1 MGRKRLALNRQ
12 KAKNIKDLI
21 SKADKELKRH
31 NLWENIRKGIEHIS
45 SLIIENKAL
54 LKKLWKVED
63 VSKLPKVKFL
73 MASKKEIDAYIQ
85 KVRDENHDYYV
96 VLYEGLILVSY
107 NYAGNVIL
115 KNFPQ
120 TINNPEL
127 YEKLRQSLFYY
138 WITLILSHEFSH
150 LFRKH
155 LEIVNENKF
164 MEFRKRKKSLLSS
177 NMFNSKS
184 IKFYINSSKYLET
197 DADRHAGIIYVG
209 IFSKTLDKLAKE
221 TGIKYEN
228 LIINLLIRGTIKFFD
243 MFMIL
248 HKDISN
254 THPCPLSRTVSFLSG
269 CVEGIHNNPS
279 ILNYDERKFV
289 DLIKFENLI
298 HIIQISDFENPEKLH
313 MCIQE
318 SLYIIDTYN
327 LEIEKLLGR
336 IKNE

>member
-1 MGRKRLALNRQ
+1 MLNRK

-21 SKADKELKRH
+21 SKVDKELKRH
-31 NLWENIRKGIEHIS
+31 NLWEDIRKGIEHIS
-45 SLIIENKAL
+45 FLIIENKAL
-54 LKKLWKVED
+54 LKELWKVED
-63 VSKLPKVKFL
+63 ISQLPKVKFFID
-73 MASKKEIDAYIQ
+73 SKREINAYIQ
-85 KVRDENHDYYV
+85 KAKDENYDYYV

-155 LEIVNENKF
+155 LEVVNENKF
-164 MEFRKRKKSLLSS
+164 MEFRKRKKSLLVS
-177 NMFNSKS
+177 NIFNPQSGRL
-184 IKFYINSSKYLET
+184 YVNSSKYLET
-197 DADRHAGIIYVG
+197 DADRYAGIIYIG
-209 IFSKTLDKLAKE
+209 IFAKTLDKLREE
-221 TGIKYEN
+221 TGIELEN
-228 LIINLLIRGTIKFFD
+228 LLINLLIRGTIKFFD

-248 HKDISN
+248 HKDIN
-254 THPCPLSRTVSFLSG
+254 DTHPCPLSRTISFLAG
-269 CVEGIHNNPS
+269 CAEGIHNNSS
-279 ILNYDERKFV
+279 ILNYDKEKFV
-289 DLIKFENLI
+289 DLIKIENLV
-298 HIIQISDFENPEKLH
+298 HIMQIYDFEDPKKLH
-313 MCIQE
+313 MCVQE

-327 LEIEKLLGR
+327 TEIEKLLGK